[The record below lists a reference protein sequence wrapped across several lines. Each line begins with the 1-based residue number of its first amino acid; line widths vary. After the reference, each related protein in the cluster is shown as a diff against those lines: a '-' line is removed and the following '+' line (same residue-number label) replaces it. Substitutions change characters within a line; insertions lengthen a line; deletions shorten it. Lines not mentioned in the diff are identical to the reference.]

1 MPVRTTTLAAALALA
16 CGLPV
21 AAQDTGG
28 FYLSIGTG
36 LTSAFGAD
44 VTAFG
49 ANHPTRCD
57 RLLYSDPASAPT
69 DAACTAPLTSSRQG
83 IYAFDRNSGTAQ
95 ALALG
100 YSVGNLRFE
109 GELLFREQRGAAT
122 PFEVGADIS
131 LIGKDTEWSAL
142 SPPNGDIY
150 SFRSWQV
157 FANALYAFRSSSD
170 WTPYL
175 GAGAGLALMDFGLY
189 VEFLRKSVA
198 EGYLEAFGGSR
209 SNPEAAPEWQRAA
222 AGTLSMMDSRV
233 NETAFG
239 YQLLAGL
246 DRALGERTILGLK
259 IRWTSLQTASADLPA
274 DVVRSHRPVHAD
286 GQTPFV
292 WEFEFAGMGYLG
304 VGLEMK
310 YRFWNP
316 RGEAATER

>member
-1 MPVRTTTLAAALALA
+1 MPVRTTILVAALILA
-16 CGLPV
+16 CGAPIG
-21 AAQDTGG
+21 AQDTDG
-28 FYLSIGTG
+28 FYLSIATG

-69 DAACTAPLTSSRQG
+69 DAACTAPLTRSRQG
-83 IYAFDRNSGTAQ
+83 AYAFDRNSGTAQ

-100 YSVGNLRFE
+100 YATGSLRFE

-122 PFEVGADIS
+122 PFEAGADVS

-142 SPPNGDIY
+142 SPPNADIY

-157 FANALYAFRSSSD
+157 FANAFYAFRSSSG

-175 GAGAGLALMDFGLY
+175 GAGAGLALMDFGFY
-189 VEFLRKSVA
+189 VEFLRKSLA
-198 EGYLEAFGGSR
+198 EGYLEAFGRSR

-222 AGTLSMMDSRV
+222 AGTLSLMDAPV
-233 NETAFG
+233 DETAFG

-246 DRALGERTILGLK
+246 DRALGERTTLGFK
-259 IRWTSLQTASADLPA
+259 IRWTSLQTATANLQA
-274 DVVRSHRPVHAD
+274 KLIRSHKPVHAD

-292 WEFEFAGMGYLG
+292 WEFEFAGMGHLG
-304 VGLEMK
+304 AGVEMR
-310 YRFWNP
+310 YRF
-316 RGEAATER
+316 